1 MFLKDFELTEPP
13 FGSAADPKF
22 LYFGS
27 EHREAISS
35 LYLGIQEGRGVT
47 AIVGAPGIWK
57 TTLLKYLITRVSN
70 RTVSAFLDHPFDDKK
85 NLIRAVLFGLGL
97 DASDDGEFQ
106 QWCRLRDY
114 FLLQLGRGRQV
125 ILAFDEV
132 QTLSV
137 EVLEQIRLFSTLETS
152 RRRMVE
158 IVLAGQLSFAEKLN
172 LPEMYPLRQ
181 RIGLLTHLEPL
192 RPDGVHEYIR
202 HRLKI
207 AGRERDLFTPRAV
220 AEIAR
225 VARGIPRTI
234 NHLCHNA
241 MALAWAR
248 GENKVRNEFVL
259 QAAQDLEAR
268 PGVAEELDGPALA
281 DQGGFEIAA
290 RPADLSAGQ
299 FGAAANA
306 PRHFSGPRYP
316 NEQVWTPRQLAAAGE
331 TPSPVSPSAEQPLH
345 ERSNGTGSAQE
356 FVEGDGGTPFEV
368 LRRVE
373 KDAPVEST
381 TSRGKT
387 FGFLS
392 SLFGKRERNRRSG
405 PTRIIVPTAAEGD
418 DAAVPYEA
426 ESPHRPTWIAEV
438 QPPETPAAPVSNAAP
453 EWEEISETGTEQ
465 NEYWVKPLLKDRA
478 EPAVFVPAERP
489 FQREPPGPEPTDE
502 GIPMPS
508 AVENSAPQQEARRDS
523 SLFLTFPKGMF

>member
-1 MFLKDFELTEPP
+1 MARL
-13 FGSAADPKF
+13 S
-22 LYFGS
+22 
-27 EHREAISS
+27 R
-35 LYLGIQEGRGVT
+35 
-47 AIVGAPGIWK
+47 
-57 TTLLKYLITRVSN
+57 TR
-70 RTVSAFLDHPFDDKK
+70 
-85 NLIRAVLFGLGL
+85 
-97 DASDDGEFQ
+97 
-106 QWCRLRDY
+106 
-114 FLLQLGRGRQV
+114 
-125 ILAFDEV
+125 
-132 QTLSV
+132 
-137 EVLEQIRLFSTLETS
+137 
-152 RRRMVE
+152 
-158 IVLAGQLSFAEKLN
+158 
-172 LPEMYPLRQ
+172 
-181 RIGLLTHLEPL
+181 
-192 RPDGVHEYIR
+192 
-202 HRLKI
+202 
-207 AGRERDLFTPRAV
+207 
-220 AEIAR
+220 
-225 VARGIPRTI
+225 
-234 NHLCHNA
+234 
-241 MALAWAR
+241 
-248 GENKVRNEFVL
+248 
-259 QAAQDLEAR
+259 
-268 PGVAEELDGPALA
+268 
-281 DQGGFEIAA
+281 GGFEIAA

-356 FVEGDGGTPFEV
+356 FVDGDGGTPFEV